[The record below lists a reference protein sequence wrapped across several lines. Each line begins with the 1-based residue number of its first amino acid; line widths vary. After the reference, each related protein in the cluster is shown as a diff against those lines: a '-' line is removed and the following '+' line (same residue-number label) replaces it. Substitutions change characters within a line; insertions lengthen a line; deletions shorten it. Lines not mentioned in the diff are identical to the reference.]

1 MGRCVRRC
9 FIVALVSVLCSSML
23 FQTSVAADPTGEP
36 VPPGYPNW
44 NDVERARRNQDAKR
58 REVENITGLVM
69 ALQDRVNQAVRAA
82 AISAERYQEA
92 KIKLEDASRRSKS
105 FAELAKNSS
114 LKADLSKK
122 EAGRMIANLYKRG
135 SSNMSL
141 FFSRS
146 EDPENL
152 LEMLTLIDRFG
163 GHFDEVYTRAIR
175 DANDSSALRK
185 QADAAHIDFEKLAD
199 ESQRAY
205 DAAQHARQA
214 AASAVDEQK
223 ARSKVLLAQLAVLQ
237 NTTQEVQKRY
247 LAGVRERRE
256 RAEASRRRAALRD
269 KGNYAAA
276 TALLSN
282 NPPRSSA
289 VAKVLN
295 FARRA
300 INLPYVFGGTGNPGY
315 DCSGLTLMAYR
326 AAGINIGSHSVNSQ
340 YYTARAKGQ
349 LVSYENRQ
357 PGDLLFWGSGP
368 GSFYH
373 NGIYVGNGMMIAAPD
388 FGDVVKLQPVW
399 GIPWLQVA
407 RPAQ

>member
-1 MGRCVRRC
+1 M
-9 FIVALVSVLCSSML
+9 
-23 FQTSVAADPTGEP
+23 
-36 VPPGYPNW
+36 
-44 NDVERARRNQDAKR
+44 
-58 REVENITGLVM
+58 
-69 ALQDRVNQAVRAA
+69 
-82 AISAERYQEA
+82 
-92 KIKLEDASRRSKS
+92 
-105 FAELAKNSS
+105 
-114 LKADLSKK
+114 
-122 EAGRMIANLYKRG
+122 
-135 SSNMSL
+135 
-141 FFSRS
+141 
-146 EDPENL
+146 
-152 LEMLTLIDRFG
+152 
-163 GHFDEVYTRAIR
+163 
-175 DANDSSALRK
+175 
-185 QADAAHIDFEKLAD
+185 
-199 ESQRAY
+199 
-205 DAAQHARQA
+205 
-214 AASAVDEQK
+214 
-223 ARSKVLLAQLAVLQ
+223 
-237 NTTQEVQKRY
+237 
-247 LAGVRERRE
+247 
-256 RAEASRRRAALRD
+256 
-269 KGNYAAA
+269 
-276 TALLSN
+276 SN